1 MSETLALLLEESAFY
16 FAHAESVVSSVKGKA
31 DAKKLKEA
39 CLIAA
44 QNERL
49 TPQNQINLLDK
60 VRVVKHWAKDMI
72 GQEFEVI
79 RLERR
84 VFKDD
89 KGIRVQESAELNKN
103 GTYYGPVLIENLEKI
118 ESEADCE

>member
-1 MSETLALLLEESAFY
+1 MSETLALLLEEAAFY
-16 FAHAESVVSSVKGKA
+16 FAHAESVISVKGKA

-44 QNERL
+44 KNERC
-49 TPQNQINLLDK
+49 QINLLDK
-60 VRVVKHWAKDMI
+60 VRVVNHWAKDMI

-84 VFKDD
+84 VFRDD
-89 KGIRVQESAELNKN
+89 KGVRVQESAELNKN

-118 ESEADCE
+118 ESEAKAK